1 MRGSRHA
8 RMEVRVLTMDM
19 VATPVPALLAI
30 MEQTVKV
37 RLMNV
42 HQILVKME
50 APVL

>member
-8 RMEVRVLTMDM
+8 RMQVIVLMM
-19 VATPVPALLAI
+19 GVVVTPVSVLLAI

-37 RLMNV
+37 RLMNAY
-42 HQILVKME
+42 QTLVKME